1 MTLRPVDILM
11 GIAVPLVWGL
21 GVVFAKAAIEHFPPI
36 LLMALRFTLTAL
48 VLVWFVKPPWRLMRQ
63 LVWIAFVSAA
73 IQYSLTFNGL
83 RGVDASTAVLFL
95 QLEVPFLVL
104 LGAVILGENAGR
116 RRWFGIAIAFA
127 GVAFIAGEPRL
138 GGALGS
144 IALLV
149 GGAFAWAV
157 GQIMVRRLGQVGGFT
172 LIAWMSVFAAPQ
184 LFVFSL
190 VLEDNHLAFIRS
202 AGWVVWGTVIYLG
215 LIMTAL
221 GYGLW
226 YSLVVRYPVSRVGPF
241 LLLLPV
247 FTVIGGV
254 TLLGE
259 SLTLQVAAGGVIVIV
274 AVAFILT
281 GPTPTPAPRAVAAS
295 NEPPS
300 GTV

>member
-1 MTLRPVDILM
+1 
-11 GIAVPLVWGL
+11 
-21 GVVFAKAAIEHFPPI
+21 
-36 LLMALRFTLTAL
+36 
-48 VLVWFVKPPWRLMRQ
+48 
-63 LVWIAFVSAA
+63 
-73 IQYSLTFNGL
+73 
-83 RGVDASTAVLFL
+83 
-95 QLEVPFLVL
+95 
-104 LGAVILGENAGR
+104 
-116 RRWFGIAIAFA
+116 RRWFGIAIAFT

-149 GGAFAWAV
+149 GGAFSWAV

-190 VLEDNHLAFIRS
+190 VFEDNHLAFIRS

-226 YSLVVRYPVSRVGPF
+226 YSLIVRYPVSRVGPF

-247 FTVIGGV
+247 FSVIGGV

-259 SLTLQVAAGGVIVIV
+259 NLTLRVAAGGVIVIV

-281 GPTPTPAPRAVAAS
+281 GPTPTPAPQAVAAS

>member
-1 MTLRPVDILM
+1 MALRPVDILM

-21 GVVFAKAAIEHFPPI
+21 GVVFATAAIEHFPPI

-48 VLVWFVKPPWRLMRQ
+48 VLVWFVKPPWHLMRQ
-63 LVWIAFVSAA
+63 LIWIAFISAA

-83 RGVDASTAVLFL
+83 RGVDASTAVLVL

-104 LGAVILGENAGR
+104 LGAVILGERPGR
-116 RRWFGIAIAFA
+116 RRWFGIAIAFT

-149 GGAFAWAV
+149 GGAFSWAV

-190 VLEDNHLAFIRS
+190 VFEDNHLAFIRS

-247 FTVIGGV
+247 FSVIGGV

-259 SLTLQVAAGGVIVIV
+259 NLTLRVAAGGVIVIV

-281 GPTPTPAPRAVAAS
+281 GPTPTPAPQAVAAS